1 MKRLTYSIL
10 ALIISISSIQA
21 QKAADAEKLIT
32 NFLTNA
38 KTNAIKTNFKLT
50 VTEKNAVNLQSS
62 SGSFTMKGNKF
73 VLEMD
78 QLKAWYD
85 GKTQWSYM
93 VDNNE
98 VSITE
103 PTDKELGE
111 TNPMALLSNYKAKFG
126 IRFSKTKS
134 AQNHIIEMIPK
145 VKNDDFSKVEVSL
158 NKANGNLSSIKISD
172 KKGKTTNLIVT
183 NFQKGIRVADN
194 IFTFDKSKYKGVLI
208 NDLR

>member
-78 QLKAWYD
+78 QLKAWFD

-145 VKNDDFSKVEVSL
+145 VKNDDFLKVEVSL

-194 IFTFDKSKYKGVLI
+194 IFTFDKSKYKSVLI

>member
-78 QLKAWYD
+78 QLKAWFD

>member
-78 QLKAWYD
+78 QLKAWFD

-158 NKANGNLSSIKISD
+158 NKVNGNLSSIKISD